1 MIGAFTSITLLA
13 AFAAFVIFLIVKLTT
28 ELNRH

>member
-1 MIGAFTSITLLA
+1 MMNAFTSIILLA
-13 AFAAFVIFLIVKLTT
+13 AFAAFVILLIVKLTT

>member
-1 MIGAFTSITLLA
+1 MNAFTSIILLA
-13 AFAAFVIFLIVKLTT
+13 AFATFVILLIVKLTT